1 MTSRMMPRRITCTQP
16 PRLRGTPRRS
26 AVGSRLPAFAHSHAR
41 FHQNS
46 GPSWY
51 EVLIRTYSS
60 LPDSE
65 LWRRRAHDPA
75 ARDELINRH
84 LPLARRLAARYRNRH
99 EPLDD
104 LVQVASLALV
114 KAVERFDPERGR
126 PFVAFA
132 APTILGELKRH
143 FRDTSWAVHV
153 HRGGLELALRVQAA
167 VEELSQQTGRS
178 PSVADLAIHLGIDAE
193 RVLEGLE
200 AAAAHHADSLDEP
213 PPGVEDDDGRAATML
228 DRLGGE
234 DHGYRD
240 VELNSSLAPALARL
254 PHAER
259 RALSLRL
266 EQGLKQSEIA
276 ELLGCSQMHV
286 SRLLRRAG
294 ERLRAEFDPE
304 LSELG

>member
-1 MTSRMMPRRITCTQP
+1 MSSTASARAPRC
-16 PRLRGTPRRS
+16 GRS
-26 AVGSRLPAFAHSHAR
+26 CDDRTNSFPNSRL
-41 FHQNS
+41 
-46 GPSWY
+46 SWY
-51 EVLIRTYSS
+51 EVLIRT
-60 LPDSE
+60 DSPLHDDQ
-65 LWRRRAHDPA
+65 LWRRRVHDPA
-75 ARDELINRH
+75 ARDELIRRH

-99 EPLDD
+99 EPLED

-114 KAVERFDPERGR
+114 KAVERFEPERGR

-153 HRGGLELALRVQAA
+153 NRTALELALRVQAA
-167 VEELSQQTGRS
+167 VDELSRDTGRS
-178 PSVADLAIHLGIDAE
+178 PSVADIAIHLGIDSE
-193 RVLEGLE
+193 QVLEGLE
-200 AAAAHHADSLDEP
+200 ASTAHYADSLDVP
-213 PPGVEDDDGRAATML
+213 AQAGEDDDSRAATML
-228 DRLGGE
+228 DRLGVE
-234 DHGYRD
+234 DDGFAT
-240 VELNSSLAPALARL
+240 VEVESSLAPALSRM
-254 PHAER
+254 PQEER